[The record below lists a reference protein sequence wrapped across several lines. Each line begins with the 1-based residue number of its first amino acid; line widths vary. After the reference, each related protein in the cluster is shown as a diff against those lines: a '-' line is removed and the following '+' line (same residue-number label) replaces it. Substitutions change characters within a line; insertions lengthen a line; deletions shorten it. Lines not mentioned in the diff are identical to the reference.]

1 MEDQD
6 LLKLKVEQLM
16 EEMKREGLWKRIE
29 PDWIMHYPAGPPP
42 REVDF
47 FEWLQFVY
55 LPNRALN
62 KIHYLQDQSSYIML
76 QAKKYAGE
84 KLMNEKII
92 QLLIEIDGLG

>member
-6 LLKLKVEQLM
+6 LVKLKVEQLM

-29 PDWIMHYPAGPPP
+29 PDWIKQYQAGQPT

-47 FEWLQFVY
+47 MEWLQFVY
-55 LPNRALN
+55 LPNRSLN
-62 KIHYLQDQSSYIML
+62 KIHYLQNQSSFIML
-76 QAKKYAGE
+76 QARKYAGE

-92 QLLIEIDGLG
+92 QLLIELDGLA